1 MTASDSITQADRA
14 LTEAWDGV
22 ELPTEVLTPYGERID
37 VARYL
42 TGLRGCDQ
50 PTRYPTAAQIR
61 TACELGGR

>member
-14 LTEAWDGV
+14 LTEAVDGL
-22 ELPTEVLTPYGERID
+22 ELPTKVPTACGDRIN

-50 PTRYPTAAQIR
+50 PTLNPTAALIR
-61 TACELGGR
+61 TAHEQGGR